1 MASHAEKKTDKEKK
15 EETRETGETKKTENI
30 KKTKKSAGAVL
41 CRSLGT
47 ILLAAL
53 VLVCLPLTV
62 PRLFG
67 YHIYSVVSGSMEP
80 AIPTGSLVYIRETA
94 PEDVEADDVIAFYSS
109 ADSASIITHRVVE
122 NRVLMGEFITKGDA
136 NEERDVNPV
145 SYSEFIGKVEHVIPG
160 AGGIAE
166 ALTGPFGRRAA
177 GSAIALA
184 AVFLAAGSLLE
195 RSGRRK
201 RTQTKEGGRQ

>member
-1 MASHAEKKTDKEKK
+1 MASHAEKKTDKEKT
-15 EETRETGETKKTENI
+15 EEMRETGETKKTENM

-94 PEDVEADDVIAFYSS
+94 PEDVEAEDVIAFYSS

-136 NEERDVNPV
+136 NQTEDMNPV
-145 SYSEFIGKVEHVIPG
+145 PYSNLIGKVVRSFPEIG
-160 AGGIAE
+160 AMAQI
-166 ALTGPFGRRAA
+166 LTGKKEN
-177 GSAIALA
+177 
-184 AVFLAAGSLLE
+184 LL
-195 RSGRRK
+195 RPA
-201 RTQTKEGGRQ
+201 

>member
-1 MASHAEKKTDKEKK
+1 MKTRKH
-15 EETRETGETKKTENI
+15 RP
-30 KKTKKSAGAVL
+30 AVL
-41 CRSLGT
+41 LCNTAGT
-47 ILLAAL
+47 VIL
-53 VLVCLPLTV
+53 VLLILACLPLTL
-62 PRLFG
+62 PRLAG
-67 YHIYSVVSGSMEP
+67 YSLYTVISGSMEP
-80 AIPTGSLVYIRETA
+80 EIPVGSLVF
-94 PEDVEADDVIAFYSS
+94 VADADPASIEEGDVIAFYGAVDSS
-109 ADSASIITHRVVE
+109 AVVTHRVVG
-122 NRVLMGEFITKGDA
+122 NSPVMGEFITKGDA

>member
-1 MASHAEKKTDKEKK
+1 MASHAEKKTDKEKT
-15 EETRETGETKKTENI
+15 EETRETGETKKTENM

-136 NEERDVNPV
+136 NQTEDMNPV
-145 SYSEFIGKVEHVIPG
+145 PYSNLIGKVVRSFPEIG
-160 AGGIAE
+160 AMAQI
-166 ALTGPFGRRAA
+166 LTGKEGKFIAA
-177 GSAIALA
+177 GVIAA
-184 AVFLAAGSLLE
+184 ALFLQGMASLLE
-195 RSGRRK
+195 K
-201 RTQTKEGGRQ
+201 RHSVLSESP

>member
-1 MASHAEKKTDKEKK
+1 MASHAEKKTDKEKT
-15 EETRETGETKKTENI
+15 EEMRETGETKKTENM

-136 NEERDVNPV
+136 NQTEDMNPV
-145 SYSEFIGKVEHVIPG
+145 PYSNLIGKVVRSFPEIG
-160 AGGIAE
+160 AMAQI
-166 ALTGPFGRRAA
+166 LTGKEGKFIAA
-177 GSAIALA
+177 GVIAA
-184 AVFLAAGSLLE
+184 ALFLQGMASLLE
-195 RSGRRK
+195 K
-201 RTQTKEGGRQ
+201 RHSVPPESS

>member
-1 MASHAEKKTDKEKK
+1 MASHAEKKINKEKT
-15 EETRETGETKKTENI
+15 EETRETGEAKRTKNI

-109 ADSASIITHRVVE
+109 ADSASIITHRVLE
-122 NRVLMGEFITKGDA
+122 NRVLMGEFVTKGDA
-136 NEERDVNPV
+136 NQTEDMNPV
-145 SYSEFIGKVEHVIPG
+145 PYSNLIGKVVRSFPEIG
-160 AGGIAE
+160 AMAQI
-166 ALTGPFGRRAA
+166 LTGKEGKFIAA
-177 GSAIALA
+177 GVIAA
-184 AVFLAAGSLLE
+184 ALFLQGMASLLE
-195 RSGRRK
+195 K
-201 RTQTKEGGRQ
+201 RHSVPPESS

>member
-1 MASHAEKKTDKEKK
+1 MASHAEKKINKEKT
-15 EETRETGETKKTENI
+15 EETRETGEAKRTKNI

-109 ADSASIITHRVVE
+109 ADSASIITHRVLE

-136 NEERDVNPV
+136 NQTEDMNPV
-145 SYSEFIGKVEHVIPG
+145 PYSNLIGKVVRSFPEIG
-160 AGGIAE
+160 AMAQI
-166 ALTGPFGRRAA
+166 LTGKEGKFIAA
-177 GSAIALA
+177 GVIAA
-184 AVFLAAGSLLE
+184 ALFLQGMASLLE
-195 RSGRRK
+195 K
-201 RTQTKEGGRQ
+201 RHSVPPESS

>member
-1 MASHAEKKTDKEKK
+1 MASHAEKKTDKEKT
-15 EETRETGETKKTENI
+15 EEMRETGETKKTENM

-94 PEDVEADDVIAFYSS
+94 PEDVEAEDVIAFYSS

-136 NEERDVNPV
+136 NQTEDMNPV
-145 SYSEFIGKVEHVIPG
+145 PYSNLIGKVVRSFPEIG
-160 AGGIAE
+160 AMAQI
-166 ALTGPFGRRAA
+166 LTGKEGKFIAA
-177 GSAIALA
+177 GVIAA
-184 AVFLAAGSLLE
+184 ALFLQGMASLLE
-195 RSGRRK
+195 K
-201 RTQTKEGGRQ
+201 RHSVPPESS

>member
-1 MASHAEKKTDKEKK
+1 MASHAEKKTDKEKT
-15 EETRETGETKKTENI
+15 EEMRETGETKKTENM

-136 NEERDVNPV
+136 NQTEDMNPV
-145 SYSEFIGKVEHVIPG
+145 PYSNLIGKVVRSFPEIG
-160 AGGIAE
+160 AMAQI
-166 ALTGPFGRRAA
+166 LTGKEGKFIAA
-177 GSAIALA
+177 GVIAA
-184 AVFLAAGSLLE
+184 ALFLQGMASLLE
-195 RSGRRK
+195 K
-201 RTQTKEGGRQ
+201 RHSVPPES

>member
-1 MASHAEKKTDKEKK
+1 MASHAEKKTDKEKT
-15 EETRETGETKKTENI
+15 EEMRETGETKKTENM

-67 YHIYSVVSGSMEP
+67 YHIYAVVSGSMEP

-136 NEERDVNPV
+136 NQTEDMNPV
-145 SYSEFIGKVEHVIPG
+145 PYSNLIGKVVRSFPEIG
-160 AGGIAE
+160 AMAQI
-166 ALTGPFGRRAA
+166 LTGKEGKFIAA
-177 GSAIALA
+177 GVIAA
-184 AVFLAAGSLLE
+184 ALFLQGMASLLE
-195 RSGRRK
+195 K
-201 RTQTKEGGRQ
+201 RHSVPPESS

>member
-1 MASHAEKKTDKEKK
+1 MASHAEKKTDKEKT
-15 EETRETGETKKTENI
+15 EEMRETGETKKTENM

-136 NEERDVNPV
+136 NHTEDMNPV
-145 SYSEFIGKVEHVIPG
+145 PYSNLIGKVVRSFPEIG
-160 AGGIAE
+160 AMAQI
-166 ALTGPFGRRAA
+166 LTGKEGKFIAA
-177 GSAIALA
+177 GVIAA
-184 AVFLAAGSLLE
+184 ALFLQGMASLLE
-195 RSGRRK
+195 K
-201 RTQTKEGGRQ
+201 RHSVPPESS